1 MITIFCT
8 EENGFNLS
16 LRKQMKK
23 KKKSEKL
30 VSTGRTYKNIT
41 NLNKAKKTDI
51 SHEYCLIFIMFCFI
65 LTKAVCSVFYNTEVK
80 NA

>member
-1 MITIFCT
+1 MITIFST
-8 EENGFNLS
+8 EENGFMLS
-16 LRKQMKK
+16 LRKQM